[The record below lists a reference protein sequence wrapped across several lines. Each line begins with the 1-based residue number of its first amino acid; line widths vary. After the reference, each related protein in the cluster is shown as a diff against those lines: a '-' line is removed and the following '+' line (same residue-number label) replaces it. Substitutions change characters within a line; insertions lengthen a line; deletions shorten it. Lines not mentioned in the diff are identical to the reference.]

1 MSHAVPFNLLAFHA
15 SGSADPVAT
24 RLKWPL
30 AGSLAIHVVVLFALV
45 GLRFA
50 PSLERP
56 SGAYQVV
63 LVTLPEISP
72 PQPARPRVPERVT
85 DSLVGALESVVVPKP
100 RAMTLPQKSAPAV
113 PAPLPLLPVV
123 ADPKPVSKQN
133 VGKVPPPPRAEA
145 GEASQPER
153 VTDSLVGALESVVV
167 PKPRA
172 MTLPQKSAPAVP
184 APLPLLPVVA
194 DPKPVS
200 KQNVGKVPPPPRA
213 EAGEASQPERVMDSL
228 VGALES
234 VVVPKPQAP
243 ALPKKAAPVSAP
255 PSPLRPLPALEMETQ
270 TIQAPPQPP
279 QLASGP
285 ETGKSKM
292 STPPPSVGPLAQT
305 LKQAVGTIVVPKKQ
319 KQASRRVAVSPTTV
333 EFDSEQKQDTIKIP
347 RSSGITLPSQAP
359 RLAAVTPLS
368 QKEET
373 PVQTAEKSPTAE
385 SLTQVIQG
393 IRIPE
398 SSKKSQPSE
407 IVSRAVLLLPE
418 ASPKH
423 PTAAE
428 ARDLHHTVVPP
439 QAPPLAKVP
448 IEQEPVPSQTMLPM
462 TTSKSEPDTLTR
474 KINAL
479 HIPPG
484 QAFEA
489 GQPGSRQTESGTQET
504 LTDLRVAGSSPKE
517 KAYWGKVENKI
528 DERWLVYRLEFQRRQ
543 PLQVVLGFRV
553 ERNGQVTEPTVVRS
567 SENKYFDLAAK
578 RAVVAAT
585 PLPPFPETMPPF
597 RNVQH
602 TFTGP
607 SN

>member
-56 SGAYQVV
+56 SGSYQVV

-85 DSLVGALESVVVPKP
+85 DSLVSALESVVVPKP

-133 VGKVPPPPRAEA
+133 VGKVPPPPRAET

-153 VTDSLVGALESVVV
+153 VT
-167 PKPRA
+167 
-172 MTLPQKSAPAVP
+172 
-184 APLPLLPVVA
+184 
-194 DPKPVS
+194 
-200 KQNVGKVPPPPRA
+200 
-213 EAGEASQPERVMDSL
+213 DSL

-285 ETGKSKM
+285 ETGKSKR
-292 STPPPSVGPLAQT
+292 STPPLSVGPLAQT
-305 LKQAVGTIVVPKKQ
+305 LKQAVDTIVVPKKQ
-319 KQASRRVAVSPTTV
+319 KQASRRVAVSPTV
-333 EFDSEQKQDTIKIP
+333 EFDSEQKQDTIEIP

-359 RLAAVTPLS
+359 RLEAVTPLS

-373 PVQTAEKSPTAE
+373 PVQTVEKSPTAE
-385 SLTQVIQG
+385 SLMQVIQG

-407 IVSRAVLLLPE
+407 IVSGAVLLLPE

-428 ARDLHHTVVPP
+428 ARALHHTVVPP
-439 QAPPLAKVP
+439 QAPQLAKVL
-448 IEQEPVPSQTMLPM
+448 IEQEPVPSQTMPPM
-462 TTSKSEPDTLTR
+462 TTPKSEPDTLTR

-517 KAYWGKVENKI
+517 KAYWGKVK
-528 DERWLVYRLEFQRRQ
+528 DEIKDRWFFYSLEFQRRQ

-567 SENKYFDLAAK
+567 SENKSFDLAAK

-597 RNVQH
+597 LNVQH